1 MMITS
6 KQIAKGS
13 ILAVFLA
20 LIRCIG
26 EFFRLRYVQKNALT
40 IETVE
45 PFMIGAMVCAVS
57 LLLMNIFFVYSKFKW
72 IIAFAIIPIAALF
85 FLKFHY
91 HLK

>member
-1 MMITS
+1 MKISS
-6 KQIAKGS
+6 KQLAKIS

-20 LIRCIG
+20 LIRCIS
-26 EFFRLRYVQKNALT
+26 EFFRLQYVQRNALT

-57 LLLMNIFFVYSKFKW
+57 LLPMNIFFVYSKFKW
-72 IIAFAIIPIAALF
+72 ITASAIIAIAALF

-91 HLK
+91 HIK